1 MENMNNKKC
10 LVILMIF
17 SLFIPGCIDNTEAEN
32 NEELDLGVSIT
43 YIDSMLS
50 NYPTV
55 IVFATSTYGNI
66 TEFGLDYDLDGLV
79 DTQIENSQPTE
90 IDVSLGN
97 QTRIGDGDRCIF
109 SFGLFAMD
117 DLGNYEYEVGLR
129 NAECQ

>member
-1 MENMNNKKC
+1 
-10 LVILMIF
+10 MIF

-32 NEELDLGVSIT
+32 NEELDLGVSII
-43 YIDSMLS
+43 YIDSMSS

-66 TEFGLDYDLDGLV
+66 TEFGLDYDLDGVV
-79 DTQIENSQPTE
+79 DTPIENFQPTE